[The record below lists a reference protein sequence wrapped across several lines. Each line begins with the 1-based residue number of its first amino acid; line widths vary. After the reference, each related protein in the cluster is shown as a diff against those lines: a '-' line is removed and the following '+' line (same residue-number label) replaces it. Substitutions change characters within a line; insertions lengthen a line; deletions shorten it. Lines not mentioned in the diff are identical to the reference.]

1 MGSMLIYPAGTTAA
15 CGYAAEALEAAGY
28 PVTDHIQPEITH
40 LLLDVPSFSGGQLRG
55 GGSLDALLARLPP
68 NLVIIGGMFQNRLP
82 EGCKA
87 IDLLEDASYL
97 AENAA
102 ITADCALRV
111 AGKALP
117 GAFQDSPAL
126 VIGWGRIGKCLA
138 KKLQALGCPVTVAAR
153 RETDRAMLR
162 ALGYQSADTAS
173 MDVILPEI
181 RMVFNTAPEPV
192 LGKEQTALCRKG
204 LFIDLASKPGIA
216 AEHVIWARG
225 LPGVYAPEAAGKLIA
240 NRFLALWEEETA

>member
-15 CGYAAEALEAAGY
+15 CGCAAEALEESGY
-28 PVTDHIQPEITH
+28 LVTDHIQPEITH

-55 GGSLDALLARLPP
+55 GGSLEALLARLPP
-68 NLVIIGGMFQNRLP
+68 AVVIVGGMLRQRLP
-82 EGCKA
+82 EGYTA
-87 IDLLEDASYL
+87 IDLLTDEHYL

-117 GAFQDSPAL
+117 GTFRDSPAL

-153 RETDRAMLR
+153 KEADRAMLR
-162 ALGYQSADTAS
+162 ALGYPAVDTAALET
-173 MDVILPEI
+173 VLPEM

-192 LGKEQTALCRKG
+192 LGRAQAALCRKG

-225 LPGVYAPEAAGKLIA
+225 LPGVYAPEASGRLIA
-240 NRFLALWEEETA
+240 KRFLALWEEETA